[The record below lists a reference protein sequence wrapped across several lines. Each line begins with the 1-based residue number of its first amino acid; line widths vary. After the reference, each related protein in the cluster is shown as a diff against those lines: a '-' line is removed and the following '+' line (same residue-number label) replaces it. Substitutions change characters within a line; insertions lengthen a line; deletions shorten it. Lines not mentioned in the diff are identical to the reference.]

1 MCVYTCLCLSFSQSF
16 LKSLKYVPHPSSL
29 RDRRPVRKN
38 QYALVNHL
46 YVKERK
52 SPAVHLLLT
61 RTGFVVLSL
70 SQFAEV
76 FGSTEWRILGMQ
88 AHSDVLV
95 SQKLTAHNATGMI
108 LCTSQ
113 MLIGS
118 QVGLNRKMTSSWSGN
133 TKWTFF
139 IVFNTDV
146 HFNLL
151 NVTTV
156 VLSAAG
162 WRTSN
167 NTNSHSPHTGDS
179 KLL

>member
-1 MCVYTCLCLSFSQSF
+1 M
-16 LKSLKYVPHPSSL
+16 
-29 RDRRPVRKN
+29 
-38 QYALVNHL
+38 
-46 YVKERK
+46 
-52 SPAVHLLLT
+52 HLLLT
-61 RTGFVVLSL
+61 RMGFVVLSL
-70 SQFAEV
+70 SQFVEV
-76 FGSTEWRILGMQ
+76 FSSTEWRILSMQ
-88 AHSDVLV
+88 AYSDVLV
-95 SQKLTAHNATGMI
+95 SQNLTAHNATGMI

-118 QVGLNRKMTSSWSGN
+118 QVGLNGKMTSSWSGN

-139 IVFNTDV
+139 ILFNTDV

-179 KLL
+179 KLITCSWRSAKLLRVDAAHNRAAAFKHVQIRKQKVLVKHSDSL

>member
-1 MCVYTCLCLSFSQSF
+1 MC
-16 LKSLKYVPHPSSL
+16 PSSL
-29 RDRRPVRKN
+29 LSPWQTTGKEKSIHTGKSLICWRAQLCISCWLERDSWFWVC
-38 QYALVNHL
+38 
-46 YVKERK
+46 
-52 SPAVHLLLT
+52 
-61 RTGFVVLSL
+61 LSL
-70 SQFAEV
+70 LRYSAPQSE
-76 FGSTEWRILGMQ
+76 GLQ